1 MKYSS
6 EEENPS
12 DSLNFDS
19 NFPWEDSDASLVK
32 YDSLRSYRPSQG
44 QVGPLKEKQSTE
56 SSIDEAFKSGE
67 FLGWEPARRRGN
79 SEQEVLTKTLC
90 FCCDEE
96 KEAEEKAV
104 FLSSDFSHRRK
115 RTLKIQDVH
124 QSQQVLK
131 HKEYIHDS
139 LTCLDQEP
147 IGNVQFSLIPIT
159 RWRFKPVSF
168 AEVILVFGSSSTTT
182 TTEAPKIPPQL
193 SELIYQNYDPVKLQI
208 HDDQPSPFQRR
219 NSDFAEET
227 TLVGSETI
235 AQLNRLLNNVQNK
248 VETVDAVQLESSETD
263 VKSSE
268 LSEPSRP
275 SAILKQP
282 SKPLVNTLPGYNI
295 LRLLTGG

>member
-1 MKYSS
+1 MRLFCRIFQPMWYTWVWKAIVAGKWVQIIDRTGLFFRLSPPSRRQRKPVKIGNSFKVPKVKYSS

-147 IGNVQFSLIPIT
+147 IGNVQFSSLDGVSNLFLLQRSYWCLVAHQQLLLP
-159 RWRFKPVSF
+159 KP
-168 AEVILVFGSSSTTT
+168 
-182 TTEAPKIPPQL
+182 PK
-193 SELIYQNYDPVKLQI
+193 Y
-208 HDDQPSPFQRR
+208 
-219 NSDFAEET
+219 
-227 TLVGSETI
+227 
-235 AQLNRLLNNVQNK
+235 LLN
-248 VETVDAVQLESSETD
+248 S
-263 VKSSE
+263 
-268 LSEPSRP
+268 
-275 SAILKQP
+275 
-282 SKPLVNTLPGYNI
+282 VN
-295 LRLLTGG
+295 

>member
-1 MKYSS
+1 M
-6 EEENPS
+6 
-12 DSLNFDS
+12 
-19 NFPWEDSDASLVK
+19 
-32 YDSLRSYRPSQG
+32 
-44 QVGPLKEKQSTE
+44 
-56 SSIDEAFKSGE
+56 
-67 FLGWEPARRRGN
+67 
-79 SEQEVLTKTLC
+79 
-90 FCCDEE
+90 
-96 KEAEEKAV
+96 
-104 FLSSDFSHRRK
+104 
-115 RTLKIQDVH
+115 
-124 QSQQVLK
+124 
-131 HKEYIHDS
+131 
-139 LTCLDQEP
+139 
-147 IGNVQFSLIPIT
+147 
-159 RWRFKPVSF
+159 
-168 AEVILVFGSSSTTT
+168 FGSSSTT

-219 NSDFAEET
+219 NSDIAEE

>member
-1 MKYSS
+1 M
-6 EEENPS
+6 
-12 DSLNFDS
+12 
-19 NFPWEDSDASLVK
+19 
-32 YDSLRSYRPSQG
+32 
-44 QVGPLKEKQSTE
+44 
-56 SSIDEAFKSGE
+56 
-67 FLGWEPARRRGN
+67 
-79 SEQEVLTKTLC
+79 
-90 FCCDEE
+90 
-96 KEAEEKAV
+96 
-104 FLSSDFSHRRK
+104 
-115 RTLKIQDVH
+115 
-124 QSQQVLK
+124 
-131 HKEYIHDS
+131 
-139 LTCLDQEP
+139 
-147 IGNVQFSLIPIT
+147 
-159 RWRFKPVSF
+159 
-168 AEVILVFGSSSTTT
+168 FGSSSTTT

-219 NSDFAEET
+219 NSDIAEE

-263 VKSSE
+263 VKSSSE